1 MNMRIQWFTGVY
13 MGVHENTGLQEY
25 TWLSMRIQGF
35 TGVYMGVHE
44 NTGVYRS
51 IYGCI

>member
-1 MNMRIQWFTGVY
+1 MN
-13 MGVHENTGLQEY
+13 
-25 TWLSMRIQGF
+25 MRIQGF

-51 IYGCI
+51 IHGCI

>member
-1 MNMRIQWFTGVY
+1 
-13 MGVHENTGLQEY
+13 MGIHSNTGFY
-25 TWLSMRIQGF
+25 RSIHGY

-51 IYGCI
+51 LHGCT